1 MYEHPHY
8 PHNPHNPHYPHYPQ
22 YPIHKKKKSV
32 VKPIALVMLVA
43 LLMFGS
49 AYAGARFS
57 IMHHETSM
65 QAHAPEV
72 GFVAQQAP
80 AVDVELLP
88 ADPEQAFVLPH
99 QALALPDLFDG
110 ANPAVVA
117 IATEVT
123 GRNAFGR
130 TVTLPASGSGF
141 IISPNGYIV
150 TNDHVIENAT
160 SITILMY
167 NGQQYE
173 AEIVGRAPFSD
184 LAVIKINGQN
194 LPYLRFGNSNLNR
207 VGQQVAAIGNPLGEL
222 ANTMTVGYISAI
234 ERDINIDG
242 LPHVMLQTD
251 AAINRGNSGGP
262 LLNLRGEV
270 IGVIS
275 AKQIGMGVEGL
286 GFAIPS
292 SYAERVVGEI
302 IEFGFVRRAVL
313 GIVVNDNRRG
323 DVSIVNIN
331 DGSAAA
337 NAGMRLGDI
346 IRSIDGREVT
356 SFTELR
362 MILDRLSP
370 GDRVEV
376 RISRGDEELVFMVV
390 MDQNTQ

>member
-1 MYEHPHY
+1 MYEY
-8 PHNPHNPHYPHYPQ
+8 PRNPHNIHYPQ

-32 VKPIALVMLVA
+32 VKPIALVLLVM

-57 IMHHETSM
+57 MMQLERLV
-65 QAHAPEV
+65 QAHIPDE
-72 GFVAQQAP
+72 GFATEQFPDIAW
-80 AVDVELLP
+80 ADVPLLP
-88 ADPEQAFVLPH
+88 AEPEPAFVMPH

-141 IISPNGYIV
+141 LISPNGYIV

-167 NGQQYE
+167 NGRQYE

-194 LPYLRFGNSNLNR
+194 LPHLRFGNSDLNR

-234 ERDINIDG
+234 ERDINIDNI
-242 LPHVMLQTD
+242 PHVMLQTD

-275 AKQIGMGVEGL
+275 AKSVGMGVEGL

-292 SYAERVVGEI
+292 NYAERIINDI
-302 IEFGFVRRAVL
+302 IEFGFVRRAIL
-313 GIVVNDNRRG
+313 GIIVNDDRQGNVEIIEISG
-323 DVSIVNIN
+323 
-331 DGSAAA
+331 GSAAA
-337 NAGMRLGDI
+337 NAGLLVGDI
-346 IRSIDGREVT
+346 ILSIDDDEVPT
-356 SFTELR
+356 FPALR
-362 MILDRLSP
+362 VILDSLSP
-370 GDRVEV
+370 GDRVVV
-376 RISRGDEELVFMVV
+376 RVLRDGEELSFVAIL
-390 MDQNTQ
+390 DQNTQ

>member
-1 MYEHPHY
+1 MYE
-8 PHNPHNPHYPHYPQ
+8 YPHYHHFSHHPL
-22 YPIHKKKKSV
+22 HKKKKSV
-32 VKPIALVMLVA
+32 AKPIALVLLVM

-57 IMHHETSM
+57 LMQHESMM
-65 QAHAPEV
+65 QANAPAEQIIEIFRPEV
-72 GFVAQQAP
+72 EWTPEVDFVP
-80 AVDVELLP
+80 SE
-88 ADPEQAFVLPH
+88 PEPTFVLPH

-117 IATEVT
+117 IAIEMT

-150 TNDHVIENAT
+150 TNDHVIGNAT

-173 AEIVGRAPFSD
+173 AEVVGRAPFSD

-194 LPYLRFGNSNLNR
+194 LPHLRFGNSDLNR
-207 VGQQVAAIGNPLGEL
+207 VGQQVAAIGNPLGEF

-242 LPHVMLQTD
+242 IPHVMLQTD

-262 LLNLRGEV
+262 LINLRGEV

-275 AKQIGMGVEGL
+275 AKFGGTGVEGL

-292 SYAERVVGEI
+292 NYAQKITNEI

-313 GIVVNDNRRG
+313 GITVDDDRRG
-323 DVSIVNIN
+323 NVKIAQISA
-331 DGSAAA
+331 GSSAA
-337 NAGMRLGDI
+337 NAGLLVGDI
-346 IRSIDGREVT
+346 ILSIDDDEVS
-356 SFTELR
+356 SFTALR
-362 MILDRLSP
+362 LILDRLSP
-370 GDRVEV
+370 GDTVVVRV
-376 RISRGDEELVFMVV
+376 RRGTQELSFTAIL
-390 MDQNTQ
+390 DQNTQ